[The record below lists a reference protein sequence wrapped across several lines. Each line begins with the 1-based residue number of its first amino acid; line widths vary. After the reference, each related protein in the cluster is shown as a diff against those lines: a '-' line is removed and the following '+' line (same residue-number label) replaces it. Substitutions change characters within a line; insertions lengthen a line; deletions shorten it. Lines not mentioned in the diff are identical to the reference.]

1 VTEEESS
8 PAGRR
13 RLWEDES
20 LTTKQVVEATLA
32 DQLGDK
38 RGMVESSLPVLVF
51 VVANLI
57 GGLRPAIWTS
67 LATATVVLVVRLAR
81 REKLQVAVNGFVAV
95 LVAVIFARSTGR
107 AKDFY
112 LPGILLAVAY
122 GLGFLISVVV
132 RHPLVGY
139 IWTLAAD
146 RKLDGTWRED
156 RRLLRAYGVTTLMW
170 AGMFLVKVAVQLT
183 LYLANQDTALGI
195 SRLAMGYPLMLAVLA
210 LTIWYVRRVQAG
222 AAPAPTPA
230 PAPDTAPE
238 PT

>member
-1 VTEEESS
+1 MNDEAGTPTESAAS
-8 PAGRR
+8 GRR

-32 DQLGDK
+32 EQLGDK

-67 LATATVVLVVRLAR
+67 LVTASVVLVIRLVR

-146 RKLDGTWRED
+146 RKLDGAWRED
-156 RRLLRAYGVTTLMW
+156 RRMLRAYGVTTLMW
-170 AGMFLVKVAVQLT
+170 AGMFLLKVAVQLS
-183 LYLANQDTALGI
+183 LYVANQDTALGI
-195 SRLAMGYPLMLAVLA
+195 ARLAMGYPLMLAVLA
-210 LTIWYVRRVQAG
+210 LTIWYVRRAKVG
-222 AAPAPTPA
+222 TVPAADPAPEA
-230 PAPDTAPE
+230 G
-238 PT
+238 